1 MAERFKAVDC
11 KSIEFSHR
19 RFESYFLLKIS
30 RYSAVGSAP
39 VLGTGG
45 HVFKS
50 HYFEIIFFLLTGKSF
65 LNACLTICASEKHLI
80 YKKNHL
86 TLLIVRL
93 NKFYYS
99 ILLKLVQTKVLNFF
113 L

>member
-19 RFESYFLLKIS
+19 RFESYFLLKLRLKLPYTKS
-30 RYSAVGSAP
+30 KYSAVGSAP

-50 HYFEIIFFLLTGKSF
+50 HYFEIFFLFVK
-65 LNACLTICASEKHLI
+65 I
-80 YKKNHL
+80 
-86 TLLIVRL
+86 
-93 NKFYYS
+93 
-99 ILLKLVQTKVLNFF
+99 
-113 L
+113 